1 MTVPPAVPAKVGKT
15 GKPRRTQDER
25 SATTRALLLDATI
38 DCLFELGWAGTTTT
52 EIAERAGVS
61 RGAQLHHFPTK
72 KELVATA
79 VEHLLERRLDEFRN
93 GFATMPQDVDR
104 AKAVVDLLWS
114 MFSGPVFYAWLE
126 LLVASRTDPTLRTT
140 CEEINRRF
148 ADGARRAFRE
158 VWPPPPGQEAAYDIA
173 PKFALTLMQGL
184 ALEKIAG
191 ESPERIRTML
201 RVLKNLARAAIP
213 PAQ

>member
-1 MTVPPAVPAKVGKT
+1 VTSVAAAKGVKP

-38 DCLFELGWAGTTTT
+38 DCLFDLGWAGTTTT

-79 VEHLLERRLDEFRN
+79 VERLLERRLEEFRH
-93 GFATMPQDVDR
+93 GFATLPEEVDR

-126 LLVASRTDPTLRTT
+126 LLLASRTDPSLRKT

-148 ADGARRAFRE
+148 GEGARRAFRE

-184 ALEKIAG
+184 ALEKVAG
-191 ESPERIRTML
+191 ESEERIRTML